1 MIDVTDYTAD
11 GSLVIRPMTY
21 PSICARIMSWCR
33 KRTNKPRI
41 RAAYITFAET
51 GQDNNSQY
59 YYFCH
64 LIFEVFEVLI

>member
-11 GSLVIRPMTY
+11 GSLVIKPMTY
-21 PSICARIMSWCR
+21 PSIKVEHISSISVLSEHIW
-33 KRTNKPRI
+33 
-41 RAAYITFAET
+41 AYITFAET

-59 YYFCH
+59 YCFCH